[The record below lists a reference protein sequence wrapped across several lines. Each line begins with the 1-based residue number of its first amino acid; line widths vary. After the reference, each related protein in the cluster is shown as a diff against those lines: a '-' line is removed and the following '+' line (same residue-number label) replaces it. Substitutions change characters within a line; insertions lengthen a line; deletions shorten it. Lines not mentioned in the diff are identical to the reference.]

1 MKRPLCCVCAAFVA
15 IVFLYLEWNPAP
27 QTIYDHPEGSR
38 IALCGEVCRKEWQ
51 GSTLVLYLKNISGS
65 AQACKV
71 MCYVEPDDLA
81 EEPRLGSTAAVEGEV
96 SYLEQARNP
105 GGFDAKSHY
114 QILGIDFRLY
124 KARVCAVGSGYSGY
138 HETLYRIRRYFE
150 NVFDRVLSAK
160 DASVMKAMILGAKS
174 GLDAESRQLFQRS
187 GIAHIFAISGLHI
200 TLLGMGL
207 YRLLRKVCL
216 PQFLSAL
223 TAIFL
228 MTAYGNM
235 VGMGSSAYRA
245 VFMFSMQLVAK
256 LLRRTYDMLTA
267 LALAAVLILAEQ
279 PLYLHHAGFLL
290 SFGAVLGI
298 GCFGDIMKPSGAG
311 IFMVHFPVMLYGY
324 YGFPVY
330 SFLLNLIIIPAMTVV
345 MVTGLLCLGLGSL
358 PVAAG
363 AGMAKLAGGVCHI
376 MISLFEWLCGISL
389 KLPYAEWIVGRPADW
404 RICAYVMVLLF
415 LYAAHRYAAYFSKG
429 KACERRGIRIGLP
442 PQIKWMVLLA
452 AVVLIS
458 DSSPDGASMTFLDVG
473 QGDCIWVESAAGEHF
488 LIDGGST
495 SERSVGQYTI
505 VPYLKYMGVSRLD
518 VVFLT
523 HLDSDHISGVL
534 EMLDD
539 STGVGGGISI
549 GGICIPCATVQDEAY
564 GKLAALC
571 EAGNIPLYQMK
582 AGDRVTAHGLCF
594 EVLHPQAGYEASSR
608 NAGSLVMKLEIAG
621 HTGSGETEY
630 VTALLTGDVEADG
643 ELEAAKI
650 LAGRADFTGIDIYK
664 ASHHGSRT
672 ANTAE
677 LIAAAVPRLG
687 IISCGEDN
695 SYGHPHVETIER
707 FRQAGTD
714 IMITKDTGA
723 IIIQIKNGNYTVT
736 SYKRSRS

>member
-1 MKRPLCCVCAAFVA
+1 
-15 IVFLYLEWNPAP
+15 
-27 QTIYDHPEGSR
+27 
-38 IALCGEVCRKEWQ
+38 
-51 GSTLVLYLKNISGS
+51 
-65 AQACKV
+65 
-71 MCYVEPDDLA
+71 
-81 EEPRLGSTAAVEGEV
+81 
-96 SYLEQARNP
+96 
-105 GGFDAKSHY
+105 
-114 QILGIDFRLY
+114 
-124 KARVCAVGSGYSGY
+124 
-138 HETLYRIRRYFE
+138 
-150 NVFDRVLSAK
+150 
-160 DASVMKAMILGAKS
+160 
-174 GLDAESRQLFQRS
+174 
-187 GIAHIFAISGLHI
+187 
-200 TLLGMGL
+200 
-207 YRLLRKVCL
+207 
-216 PQFLSAL
+216 
-223 TAIFL
+223 
-228 MTAYGNM
+228 
-235 VGMGSSAYRA
+235 
-245 VFMFSMQLVAK
+245 
-256 LLRRTYDMLTA
+256 
-267 LALAAVLILAEQ
+267 
-279 PLYLHHAGFLL
+279 
-290 SFGAVLGI
+290 
-298 GCFGDIMKPSGAG
+298 
-311 IFMVHFPVMLYGY
+311 
-324 YGFPVY
+324 
-330 SFLLNLIIIPAMTVV
+330 
-345 MVTGLLCLGLGSL
+345 
-358 PVAAG
+358 
-363 AGMAKLAGGVCHI
+363 
-376 MISLFEWLCGISL
+376 
-389 KLPYAEWIVGRPADW
+389 
-404 RICAYVMVLLF
+404 
-415 LYAAHRYAAYFSKG
+415 
-429 KACERRGIRIGLP
+429 
-442 PQIKWMVLLA
+442 MVLLA

-695 SYGHPHVETIER
+695 SYGHPHAETIER
-707 FRQAGTD
+707 FRQAGSD